1 VSRIK
6 WTNDQLEAITESG
19 CNLLVSAAAGAGKTA
34 VLVERIIRKIT
45 DHENPVD
52 IDKLLIVT
60 FTNAAAAEMR
70 ERIGDSIVKKL
81 DSHPDSSRL
90 KRQIALLHKAS
101 ITTIHSF
108 CLDVIKRYYHLIDID
123 PDFRIADSN
132 ESALMK
138 TEIIE
143 ELFEKK
149 YLDENLDEG
158 FLQLVECYGGNR
170 DDKML
175 QEMVLNLYEFMQSC
189 PWPKL
194 WLKDK
199 AEMFNLPEGYDLGR
213 TPWAKMLIEC
223 LKVEIPGLLDML
235 KRAVSIVQNSEGLEN
250 YLPALNEDVKNFE
263 ALLDCLETAHS
274 GAEPLWEGLYRE
286 FSEIEFRRF
295 SRCSKDCDKVSQ
307 ERVKALRN
315 EVKERFRKIKEEI
328 FISDSREAVNGL
340 RALYPI
346 ISCLSGLVLE
356 FEEMYAA
363 RKKEKSLMDFN
374 DLEHFCLKILAEVD
388 QERRIIPTRA
398 ALDLREH
405 FEEILVDEYQDSNLV
420 QEVILSIISRKDSES
435 PNMFMVGDVKQS
447 IYRFR
452 QAKPELFL
460 EKYNAYPDIS
470 GQRDRKIQLYKNFRS
485 REEIINGVNFIF
497 SQIMS
502 KSIGELVYDGREA
515 LNYGCSFK
523 PLDEKGARVAGGHI
537 ELHIIDAEGEP
548 EERDDVSKS
557 INASFE
563 EVQQNNG
570 EVEEEQLDLV
580 QCEARLIIKKI
591 KELTTPMEGNKAFV
605 IYDRKLGTYRQV
617 EYRDIVILLRT
628 TKNWIDVFAE
638 ELGAQGV
645 PVYADTGTGFF
656 KTVEIQTIMSLL
668 QIIDNPIQD
677 IPLLS
682 VLRSPI
688 ALFSPDELADI
699 RLTDREVP
707 FYEAMKK
714 VALEDNEIGKKTGK
728 FLETLDTW
736 RDKALYMSTDELIW
750 YLYTDTGYYSYV
762 GAMPGGVQRQ
772 ANLRMLLEKA
782 RQYEETSYKGL
793 FNFINYINK
802 LKVSGG
808 DMGSARILGE
818 NANVVRIMSIHKS
831 KGLEFPIVI
840 VAGCGK
846 QYNLQDLS
854 KSILLHQ
861 DLGFGPDLVDLKRR
875 ISYPTIPKQALKY
888 KIRLETLSEEMRILY
903 VAFTRAKEKLIIIGT
918 VRNIR
923 NTAANWA
930 NCLATREVKLPE
942 YKILR
947 GRNYLDWVG
956 PAVLRHKD
964 CSLLRKLAMV
974 DEEEGMLLED
984 ESKWEIKVWSSKDFA
999 AEKGAVGTSE
1009 KDFAD
1014 WLAEINE
1021 SDSDKGYYREVKRRL
1036 DWEYP
1041 YKVSIT
1047 LPTKVSVTELKS
1059 RFAAE
1064 LSEELF
1070 PQTVYGRSLIKRP
1083 LFLEGSREL
1092 TAAEKGTVLHFVM
1105 QHLDLKKVS
1114 GTEDIE
1120 KQIDKMVS
1128 DEMLTRQQAKAVDA
1142 KRIRRFFGSGIGRRM
1157 LEADR
1162 IFREVSFNIELDS
1175 MEVLGEKAFGRD
1187 TILLQGVIDCY
1198 FEENDGLVLIDYK
1211 TDYFDESNID
1221 LIKERYRM
1229 QIDYYALAL
1238 ERLTGKKVKG
1248 KYIYL
1253 FWNGETL
1260 EY

>member
-45 DHENPVD
+45 DEENPTD

-70 ERIGDSIVKKL
+70 ERIGDSIVKEL
-81 DSHPDSSRL
+81 DSHPDSNRL

-123 PDFRIADSN
+123 PDFRIADAD

-143 ELFEKK
+143 ELFEDK

-170 DDKML
+170 DDGML
-175 QEMVLNLYEFMQSC
+175 QEMVLNLYEFVQSC

-194 WLKDK
+194 WLKDN
-199 AEMFNLPEGYDLGR
+199 AEMFNLPEGCDLGR
-213 TPWAKMLIEC
+213 TPWARILIKC
-223 LKVEIPGLLDML
+223 LKVELPGLLDML
-235 KRAVSIVQNSEGLEN
+235 KRAVSIIQNSEGLEN
-250 YLPALNEDVKNFE
+250 YLPALNEDIKNSGM
-263 ALLDCLETAHS
+263 LLDRLEAADS
-274 GAEPLWEGLYRE
+274 GTELSWDELYHAFSGVE
-286 FSEIEFRRF
+286 FSRL

-307 ERVKALRN
+307 EQVKTLRN
-315 EVKERFRKIKEEI
+315 EVKDRLRKIKEEI
-328 FISDSREAVNGL
+328 FISNSEGVVNDL

-346 ISCLSGLVLE
+346 IGYLSRLVLE

-374 DLEHFCLKILAEVD
+374 DLEHFCLKILTEID
-388 QERRIIPTRA
+388 QEGKIVPTRA

-420 QEVILSIISRKDSES
+420 QEVILSTISRKDSES

-470 GQRDRKIQLYKNFRS
+470 GQRDRRIQLYKNFRS

-497 SQIMS
+497 KQIMS
-502 KSIGELVYDGREA
+502 KSIGELVYDDREA
-515 LNYGCSFK
+515 LNYGCSFA
-523 PLDEKGARVAGGHI
+523 PLDEKREGVTGGHI
-537 ELHIIDAEGEP
+537 ELHIIDAEGNP
-548 EERDDVSKS
+548 EELDSVSKG

-563 EVQQNNG
+563 EGQPDNK
-570 EVEEEQLDLV
+570 EIEEEQLDLV

-591 KELTTPMEGNKAFV
+591 KELTAPAEGSKASM
-605 IYDRKLGTYRQV
+605 IYDRKLGAYRQV

-628 TKNWIDVFAE
+628 TKNWINVFAE

-656 KTVEIQTIMSLL
+656 KTVEVQTIMSLL

-688 ALFSPDELADI
+688 ALFSPDELVDI
-699 RLTDREVP
+699 RLFDREVS

-714 VALEDNEIGKKTGK
+714 VAVEDNEIGKKTGR
-728 FLETLDTW
+728 FLKTLEAW

-750 YLYTDTGYYSYV
+750 YLYTDTGYYSYA

-846 QYNLQDLS
+846 QYNLQDLN

-903 VAFTRAKEKLIIIGT
+903 VAFTRAKEKLIITGT
-918 VRNIR
+918 VRNIK
-923 NTAANWA
+923 NTSARWA
-930 NCLATREVKLPE
+930 SSLASREVKLPE
-942 YKILR
+942 YKILM

-964 CSLLRKLAMV
+964 CSLLRNMAGV
-974 DEEEGMLLED
+974 DEEETMLLED
-984 ESKWEIKVWSSKDFA
+984 GSKWEVKVWSSNEFT
-999 AEKGAVGTSE
+999 AEKAVTDPDE
-1009 KDFAD
+1009 KDFAN
-1014 WLAEINE
+1014 WLAELNE
-1021 SDSDKGYYREVKRRL
+1021 GDSDQGYYREVKRRL

-1041 YKVSIT
+1041 YKVSVT

-1070 PQTVYGRSLIKRP
+1070 PQTVYGRSLIKMP
-1083 LFLEGSREL
+1083 SFLEGSREL

-1105 QHLDLKKVS
+1105 QHLDLKKVLM
-1114 GTEDIE
+1114 TEDIE
-1120 KQIDKMVS
+1120 KQVDKMVS
-1128 DEMLTRQQAKAVDA
+1128 DEMLTRQQAKTVDV
-1142 KRIRRFFGSGIGRRM
+1142 KRIQRFFSSGIGRRM

-1162 IFREVSFNIELDS
+1162 IFREVSFNIELGS
-1175 MEVLGEKAFGRD
+1175 MEVLGKKASGSD

-1211 TDYFDESNID
+1211 TDYLDENNID
-1221 LIKERYRM
+1221 LIKKRYRV

-1248 KYIYL
+1248 KYVYL